1 MQNQRSLVRA
11 RKLFEM
17 LDQGPCGSCLLTNL
31 ADIRWLTGFSGSHA
45 WLVVHN
51 QMMYL
56 LTDGRYVEQ
65 ARAEVI
71 QHQAEVEIIECQ
83 TQSAMYGAVASLTS
97 GASSVQ
103 FQDAQV
109 SYQLF
114 QLLSTEIAATLLPLN
129 TSIKFLRRFKDE
141 SEINLIE
148 TACRIADQ
156 ALEKCRPLLSQGLSE
171 SDVRDELD
179 YTMRKLGADG
189 PSYDTI
195 VATGPINAARPH
207 HLPTPTQIE
216 TGHTVII
223 DVGALVGGY
232 HSDMTRSFVIGSM
245 NDEQNRFYKAVYE
258 AQRAGVAACR
268 PGVVASDIDSA
279 CRKVLDEAG
288 LSRHFTHGT
297 GHGVGLVIHEEPF
310 INSSS
315 TSILQP
321 GDVVT
326 IEPGLYRRGFGG
338 FRVEDLVVI
347 TEHGCR
353 ILNSSPKDPTCPPSQ
368 LTI

>member
-1 MQNQRSLVRA
+1 MPQQRSLMRA
-11 RKLFEM
+11 DRLFET
-17 LDQGPCGSCLLTNL
+17 LDQGASGSCLLTDL
-31 ADIRWLTGFSGSHA
+31 ADIRWLTGFSGSQA

-51 QMMYL
+51 HTMHL
-56 LTDGRYVEQ
+56 LTDGRYIDQ
-65 ARAEVI
+65 AKAEVL
-71 QHQAEVEIIECQ
+71 QHQAEVEIVECR
-83 TQSAMYGAVASLTS
+83 TQSAMQTAVASLTS
-97 GASSVQ
+97 GSSIVQ

-114 QLLSTEIAATLLPLN
+114 QSLSNEIKATLVPLHG
-129 TSIKFLRRFKDE
+129 SIKFLRRFKDE
-141 SEINLIE
+141 TEIELIE

-156 ALEKCRPLLSQGLSE
+156 ALQKCRPLLSEGLTE

-195 VATGPINAARPH
+195 VATGPTNAARPH
-207 HLPTPTQIE
+207 HHPTMAKIE
-216 TGHTVII
+216 NGHTVII
-223 DVGALVGGY
+223 DVGALVAGY
-232 HSDMTRSFVIGSM
+232 HSDMTRSFVVGPM
-245 NDEQNRFYKAVYE
+245 NSEQSRYYE
-258 AQRAGVAACR
+258 AVHEAQQAGVAACR
-268 PGVVASDIDSA
+268 PGVLASDIDSA
-279 CRKVLDEAG
+279 CRKVLDNAG
-288 LSRHFTHGT
+288 LAQYFTHGT

-315 TSILQP
+315 TAILQP

-326 IEPGLYRRGFGG
+326 VEPGLYRGGFGG

-353 ILNSSPKDPTCPPSQ
+353 ILNSSPKDPTCPPLQ

>member
-1 MQNQRSLVRA
+1 MRA
-11 RKLFEM
+11 DRLFET
-17 LDQGPCGSCLLTNL
+17 LDQGASESCLLTNL

-51 QMMYL
+51 HTMHL
-56 LTDGRYVEQ
+56 LTDGRYVDQ
-65 ARAEVI
+65 AQVEVF
-71 QHQAEVEIIECQ
+71 QHQAEVEIVECR
-83 TQSAMYGAVASLTS
+83 TQSAMHTAVASLTS
-97 GASSVQ
+97 GASFVQ

-114 QLLSTEIAATLLPLN
+114 QSLSSEIRATLVPLHG
-129 TSIKFLRRFKDE
+129 SIKFLRRFKDE
-141 SEINLIE
+141 AEIGLIE
-148 TACRIADQ
+148 NACRIADQ
-156 ALEKCRPLLSQGLSE
+156 ALQKCRPLLSEGLTE
-171 SDVRDELD
+171 SDIRDELD

-195 VATGPINAARPH
+195 VATGPTNAARPH
-207 HLPTPTQIE
+207 HHPTLAKIE
-216 TGHTVII
+216 NGHTVII
-223 DVGALVGGY
+223 DVGALVAGY
-232 HSDMTRSFVIGSM
+232 HSDMTRSFVVGPM
-245 NDEQNRFYKAVYE
+245 NTEQSRYYDAVHE
-258 AQRAGVAACR
+258 AQQAGVAACR
-268 PGVVASDIDSA
+268 PGVLASDIDSA
-279 CRKVLDEAG
+279 CRKVLDDAG
-288 LSRHFTHGT
+288 LAQYFTHGT

-315 TSILQP
+315 TAILQP

-326 IEPGLYRRGFGG
+326 VEPGLYRGGFGG

-353 ILNSSPKDPTCPPSQ
+353 ILNSSPKDPTCPPSP

>member
-1 MQNQRSLVRA
+1 MRA
-11 RKLFEM
+11 DRLFET
-17 LDQGPCGSCLLTNL
+17 LDQGASGSCLLTDL
-31 ADIRWLTGFSGSHA
+31 ADIRWLTGFSGSQA

-51 QMMYL
+51 HTMHL
-56 LTDGRYVEQ
+56 LTDGRYIDQ
-65 ARAEVI
+65 AQAEVL
-71 QHQAEVEIIECQ
+71 QHQAEVEIVECR
-83 TQSAMYGAVASLTS
+83 TQSAMQTAVASLTS
-97 GASSVQ
+97 GSSIVQ

-114 QLLSTEIAATLLPLN
+114 HSLSNEIKATLVPLHG
-129 TSIKFLRRFKDE
+129 SIKFLRRFKDE
-141 SEINLIE
+141 TEIELIE

-156 ALEKCRPLLSQGLSE
+156 ALQKCRPLLSEGLTE

-195 VATGPINAARPH
+195 VATGPTNAARPH
-207 HLPTPTQIE
+207 HHPTMAKIE
-216 TGHTVII
+216 NGHTVII
-223 DVGALVGGY
+223 DVGALVAGY
-232 HSDMTRSFVIGSM
+232 HSDMTRSFVVGPM
-245 NDEQNRFYKAVYE
+245 NSEQSRYYE
-258 AQRAGVAACR
+258 AVHEAQQAGVAACR
-268 PGVVASDIDSA
+268 PGVLASDIDSA
-279 CRKVLDEAG
+279 CRKVLDNAG
-288 LSRHFTHGT
+288 LAQYFTHGT

-315 TSILQP
+315 TAILQP

-326 IEPGLYRRGFGG
+326 VEPGLYRGGFGG

-353 ILNSSPKDPTCPPSQ
+353 ILNSSPKDPTCPPLQ

>member
-1 MQNQRSLVRA
+1 MRA
-11 RKLFEM
+11 DRLFET
-17 LDQGPCGSCLLTNL
+17 LDQGASESCLLTDL

-51 QMMYL
+51 HTMHL
-56 LTDGRYVEQ
+56 LTDGRYVDQ
-65 ARAEVI
+65 AQVEVF
-71 QHQAEVEIIECQ
+71 QHQAEVEIVECR
-83 TQSAMYGAVASLTS
+83 TQSAMHTAVASLTS
-97 GASSVQ
+97 GASFVQ

-114 QLLSTEIAATLLPLN
+114 QSLSSEIRATLVPLHG
-129 TSIKFLRRFKDE
+129 SIKFLRRFKDE
-141 SEINLIE
+141 AEIGLIE
-148 TACRIADQ
+148 DACRIADQ
-156 ALEKCRPLLSQGLSE
+156 ALQKCRPLLSEGLTE
-171 SDVRDELD
+171 SDIRDELD

-195 VATGPINAARPH
+195 VATGPTNAARPH
-207 HLPTPTQIE
+207 HHPTMAKIE
-216 TGHTVII
+216 NGHTVII
-223 DVGALVGGY
+223 DVGALVAGY
-232 HSDMTRSFVIGSM
+232 HSDMTRSFVVGPM
-245 NDEQNRFYKAVYE
+245 NDEQARYYE
-258 AQRAGVAACR
+258 AVHEAQQVGVAACR
-268 PGVVASDIDSA
+268 PGVLASDIDSA
-279 CRKVLDEAG
+279 CRKVLDDAG
-288 LSRHFTHGT
+288 LAQYFTHGT

-315 TSILQP
+315 TAILQP

-326 IEPGLYRRGFGG
+326 VEPGLYRGGFGG

-353 ILNSSPKDPTCPPSQ
+353 ILNSSPKDPTCPPSP